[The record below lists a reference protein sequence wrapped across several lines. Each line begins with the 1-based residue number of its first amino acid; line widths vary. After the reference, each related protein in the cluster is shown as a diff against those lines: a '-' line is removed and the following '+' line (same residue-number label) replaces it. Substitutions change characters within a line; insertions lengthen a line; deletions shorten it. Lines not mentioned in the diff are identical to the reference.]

1 VNILFLSFA
10 HFFIGLPFSY
20 GFIGILGIKLL
31 LFMFQVV
38 CVLESQDNFVFVIVK
53 EYMLRVRKLENEDN
67 KDHLKALSAEIEL
80 TLLSVC

>member
-1 VNILFLSFA
+1 
-10 HFFIGLPFSY
+10 
-20 GFIGILGIKLL
+20 
-31 LFMFQVV
+31 MFQVV